1 MSLQILFCENL
12 IFVTRLTVVKFTMRK
27 LFITLLLFSIFP
39 VISPG
44 QDISMPELQGYKKVT
59 NYPVF
64 TPDNLWNF
72 INGAADTY
80 LSLGFEELHVAE
92 YVKGKNTIKLEIYR
106 HKDATQAFGIYS
118 SERSA
123 TFRFLNIGAQGYKVD
138 GSLNFLKGRYYVKI
152 RTNSSSEK
160 VLLSLETLA
169 LRVADMLPGEA
180 ALPKVLS
187 DFPAEGRKINE
198 ESYIREG
205 VLGHEFLRGAYKA
218 VYEAG
223 DVTFS
228 IFIFDNPTAEE
239 CLKTINIWLTRAGID
254 PDESATGKY
263 AFKDG
268 YNGDIFLSW
277 KESRMVVIQ
286 GLAKDQ
292 TDIAGR
298 YTTDILK

>member
-1 MSLQILFCENL
+1 MTKIY
-12 IFVTRLTVVKFTMRK
+12 LT
-27 LFITLLLFSIFP
+27 ILLFSAAGL
-39 VISPG
+39 ISMA
-44 QDISMPELQGYKKVT
+44 QDISMPELKGYRKES

-92 YVKGKNTIKLEIYR
+92 YVKGRNTIKLEIYR

-123 TFRFLNIGAQGYKVD
+123 TFRFLNIGAQGYKTD

-169 LRVADMLPGEA
+169 LRVADMLPGESV
-180 ALPKVLS
+180 LPKILS
-187 DFPAEGRKINE
+187 DFPAEGIKKNE
-198 ESYIREG
+198 ETYIADG

-218 VYEAG
+218 VYETG
-223 DVTFS
+223 EMTFS
-228 IFIFDNPTAEE
+228 IFIFDKPTPEA
-239 CLKTINIWLTRAGID
+239 CRKTSNDWLKKAGID
-254 PDESATGKY
+254 PDDSSTGKY
-263 AFKDG
+263 AFRDG

-277 KESRMVVIQ
+277 KDDRMVVIQ

-292 TDIAGR
+292 TDVAGR
-298 YTTDILK
+298 YTNEILK